1 MKIRTGFVSNSSSS
15 SFVIKDDLRLEKLD
29 EIKEKIVQQIYLW
42 YQDEKIRLKHY
53 YENNENWRKHD
64 EERYGT
70 LENIKK
76 WVDVRRFKD
85 CDYKEFVL
93 EFYGKLDNT
102 DILIS
107 DNDDNYFTED
117 IKEWIEDNFEISQS
131 CWHMG

>member
-42 YQDEKIRLKHY
+42 YQNEKIRLKHY
-53 YENNENWRKHD
+53 YKNNENWRKHD